1 MGMDGSNRRE
11 EAVTALLAELAGGD
25 AAAIERLLPL
35 VYEELR
41 GIAHAQLRHER
52 QGHTLNTTA
61 LVHEAYFRLVDL
73 ERVPLQGRAH
83 FFAIAARA
91 MRQIL
96 INYAVRRKAA
106 KRGGGQQPVV
116 LDDADALPDALTDAQ
131 AEEVLALDEAL
142 QRLVLLDE
150 RQARVVELRFFAG
163 MDIEETAAALGI
175 SPATVK
181 RDWTVA
187 RAWLNREL
195 KN

>member
-1 MGMDGSNRRE
+1 MDDAKGRE
-11 EAVTALLAELAGGD
+11 AEVTGLLAALAGGEE
-25 AAAIERLLPL
+25 AALERLLPL
-35 VYEELR
+35 VYDELR
-41 GIAHAQLRHER
+41 GIAHRQLRYER

-61 LVHEAYFRLVDL
+61 LVHEAFLRLVDASQIQW
-73 ERVPLQGRAH
+73 QGRAH

-96 INYAVRRKAA
+96 INYAVRRRAA
-106 KRGGGQQPVV
+106 KRGGGQAP
-116 LDDADALPDALTDAQ
+116 LPLEEAEGLTDAQ

-142 QRLVLLDE
+142 TRLALLDE

-163 MDIEETAAALGI
+163 MGVDETATALGI

-187 RAWLNREL
+187 RAWLNRALET
-195 KN
+195 